1 MKSENSPVPNRVNPF
16 SSLDELRDAHR
27 DLLKKYRGEEITPA
41 IAEEIEKFIFRGQ
54 ATGALLKDE
63 EERWDAQS
71 RLDYWV
77 AMLQRAGNEL
87 LNAILCEFNPTVELD
102 YVIQRIAAGEPT
114 EEDLQLLRNVMA
126 QGAERGLIQL
136 GKYNVN
142 IAQGRDI
149 HIGDRIYQGAEAE
162 TIRRLLS
169 ELLDARKLRAL
180 LTHAEFSDRVE
191 QSALTS
197 YQIPLVGRDELLQQI
212 RQALSS
218 DNQVIVL
225 HGPAGLGKTR
235 LLLALIDIIDT
246 EDRLWYVRNETE
258 SIEPE
263 LASLDSHEQHIIV
276 VDDAHRFKLLYELRE
291 VLTNPKLAGKVTL
304 ILSTRSNFKESVLYQ
319 LDVRTNPVS
328 TIEIQPLQ
336 NVDIDQILE
345 DAPYQ
350 LSDRELRYTIVR
362 IAEGNPL
369 IAGIAARLS
378 KRGVALSQ
386 LTRDQLLTRYLDD
399 IIRDLSG
406 GNAESDF
413 YLCCIRYLQV
423 LAALGTISLK
433 DEELQSKIYQVM
445 TPFSKGATFTSLD
458 EARLVAR
465 LVEAGIVEQYGQTLK
480 ISSEVLADY
489 ILIQHF
495 FNPKTKQADYQ
506 KLIIEPF
513 FQVKTREVLTSLAE
527 AEFKGESSEA
537 GSLLAHNL
545 NELRRAIS
553 REGNVFRLNLLR
565 SLREVAYLRPDDILA
580 TVATIV
586 DAPELPPE
594 TVQVGFFGSYPIGH
608 DWVLSEAVEV
618 LERTIYRGDIINTID
633 YLYKLARYKN
643 GEADYEKVRA
653 KAKKALTE
661 IAKFKLRKPYAF
673 QQILLDK
680 ISGWLEKDFE
690 RNLALSLVLIQPM
703 LKVDFHDLETDP
715 TKPFTINFH
724 RGSLEIASDL
734 KKIRNLALDIL
745 CNAYQKVQDLPT
757 RMQIVQILCG
767 ATYTSNPKDRI
778 SSQTQQ
784 QLQGDCARIAHF
796 FSETILPSVELAIF
810 DRIAEWLR
818 QAQHFNK
825 YQAVELD
832 HLKQQLKEHR
842 GYQLYRLL
850 VGGYRWDEE
859 GNCLDWQ
866 TIEQQKRQK
875 IQEYVAGISPS
886 TLDQAIQELEAIAS
900 QARDAGKNDTFGLND
915 LLVILGQTQPAL
927 VEQLIGRVIEHELTL
942 KQHLGFVLAGLRL
955 ADQKAARAYIQSW
968 LRQEDSSLWVAI
980 ALSYR
985 FIDWSQPQLEEEWET
1000 LRQLVAKQFLGVD
1013 RQLFWS
1019 IRQLAPYNPDLAVK
1033 LLKIL
1038 ATREN
1043 EAILRQVAELIA
1055 WNTTDS
1061 EDGWAITF
1069 RNPQEFQEIVHNFD
1083 RLSYLDYEA
1092 EQCLKRLSKIN
1103 PMWVIDLIKRRIQTK
1118 REDSREIS
1126 YQAFPQP
1133 FTRAFDGIR
1142 NHSEYTN
1149 ILRHIRDW
1157 MLSDD
1162 FWLRF
1167 ETPNLIEG
1175 IALNLDDELCDVL
1188 MEWILSEDEEKLEG
1202 VSNVLGEFNAGQRFY
1217 DLSREIILRTTN
1229 EDVLRPIYG
1238 AICTTQGVVSG
1249 PMSIFYKQRLKEINP
1264 WMQDPEWRVRTFA
1277 KNVVQSL
1284 QKIIEQEEAEE
1295 KFRERNW

>member
-1 MKSENSPVPNRVNPF
+1 MKSDDPITSNNVSPF
-16 SSLDELRDAHR
+16 ASLDILRDAHK
-27 DLLKKYRGEEITPA
+27 DLLKHYRDQEITSA
-41 IAEEIEKFIFRGQ
+41 IADVIKEFIRRGQ
-54 ATGALLKDE
+54 ATGALLEDE

-71 RLDYWV
+71 RLDYW
-77 AMLQRAGNEL
+77 AAKLQQAGHEL
-87 LNAILCEFNPTVELD
+87 PSAILSEFNPTVELD
-102 YVIQRIAAGEPT
+102 NVIQRIAAEETT

-126 QGAERGLIQL
+126 QNAEQGLVQL

-142 IAQGRDI
+142 IAQGQDI
-149 HIGDRIYQGAEAE
+149 QIGDRIYQGVEAE
-162 TIRRLLS
+162 TIRQLLS
-169 ELLDARKLRAL
+169 ELLEARKLRAL

-197 YQIPLVGRDELLQQI
+197 YQVPLVGRDELLQQI
-212 RQALSS
+212 QQALSG

-225 HGPAGLGKTR
+225 HGLAGLGKTR
-235 LLLALIDIIDT
+235 LLLALIDVIDVQK
-246 EDRLWYVRNETE
+246 RLWYVRNEAE

-263 LASLDSHEQHIIV
+263 LASLDSRKQYIIV

-291 VLTNPKLAGKVTL
+291 VLINPKFAGKITL
-304 ILSTRSNFKESVLYQ
+304 ILATRSNFKESVLYQ
-319 LDVRTNPVS
+319 LDVRTSPVS
-328 TIEIQPLQ
+328 TIEIEPLQ
-336 NVDIDQILE
+336 NADIDQILE
-345 DAPYQ
+345 GPPYQ
-350 LSDRELRYTIVR
+350 LSNRELRYTIVK

-378 KRGVALSQ
+378 KQGVALSE

-406 GNAESDF
+406 GNTESDF

-445 TPFSKGATFTSLD
+445 PPSGRGSTFTSLD
-458 EARLVAR
+458 EARLVSR

-495 FNPKTKQADYQ
+495 FNLKTKQADYQ

-513 FQVKTREVLTSLAE
+513 FQLKPREVLTSLAE

-580 TVATIV
+580 IVATIV

-594 TVQVGFFGSYPIGH
+594 TVQVELFGPYPIGQ

-618 LERTIYRGDIINTID
+618 LERTIYRGDIRNTID
-633 YLYKLARYKN
+633 YLYKLACYKH
-643 GEADYEKVRA
+643 GAADYEKVRA

-661 IAKFKLRKPYAF
+661 IAEFKLRKPYAV
-673 QQILLDK
+673 QQTLLDK
-680 ISGWLEKDFE
+680 ISDWLEKDFE

-703 LKVDFHDLETDP
+703 LKVDFHDSKTDP
-715 TKPFTINFH
+715 TKPFTINIH
-724 RGSLEIASDL
+724 QGSLEIASDL
-734 KKIRNLALDIL
+734 RRIRDRALEIL
-745 CNAYQKVQDLPT
+745 CNAYRQVQDLPT

-767 ATYTSNPKDRI
+767 ATYTSNPKDRT

-784 QLQGDCARIAHF
+784 QLQADCAQIAHF
-796 FSETILPSVELAIF
+796 FSETVLPSVELPIF

-859 GNCLDWQ
+859 GNRLDWQ

-875 IQEYVAGISPS
+875 IQEYVAEISPS
-886 TLDQAIQELEAIAS
+886 TLDQAIQELEVIAK

-915 LLVILGQTQPAL
+915 LLVILGQTQSAL
-927 VEQLIGRVIEHELTL
+927 AQQFIERVLVHDLTL

-955 ADQKAARAYIQSW
+955 ADQKAARAYVQSW
-968 LRQEDSSLWVAI
+968 LEQEESILWAAI

-985 FIDWSQPQLEEEWET
+985 FIDWSQPQLEEEWDT
-1000 LRQLVAKQFLGVD
+1000 LRQLVAKQSLAVD
-1013 RQLFWS
+1013 WALFWS
-1019 IRQLAPYNPDLAVK
+1019 IRQLAPYNPDLAVE

-1038 ATREN
+1038 ATRED

-1055 WNTTDS
+1055 WPAADS
-1061 EDGWAITF
+1061 EDRWAITF
-1069 RNPQEFQEIVHNFD
+1069 KHPQGLQEIVQNFE

-1092 EQCLKRLSKIN
+1092 EQCLKRLSEIS
-1103 PMWVIDLIKRRIQTK
+1103 PMWVIDLIERRIAVK
-1118 REDSREIS
+1118 REGSRETS
-1126 YQAFPQP
+1126 YEAFPQP
-1133 FTRAFDGIR
+1133 FTRAFDNIR
-1142 NHSEYTN
+1142 SHPEYSN
-1149 ILRHIRDW
+1149 ILRRIRDW

-1167 ETPNLIEG
+1167 QAPNLIEG

-1188 MEWILSEDEEKLEG
+1188 MEWILTGDEERLKG
-1202 VSNVLGEFNAGQRFY
+1202 VSRILGEFNSGQRFY
-1217 DLSREIILRTTN
+1217 DLSREIILRTTS
-1229 EDVLRPIYG
+1229 EDVLSPIYG
-1238 AICTTQGVVSG
+1238 AICTTRGVVSG
-1249 PMSIFYKQRLKEINP
+1249 PMSIFYKQRLEEINP
-1264 WMQDPEWRVRTFA
+1264 WLQDPELKVRTFA
-1277 KNVVQSL
+1277 QDVAQSL
-1284 QKIIEQEEAEE
+1284 HKIIEQEEAEE